1 MTFYFRNNDIDFTYW
16 CHHLAPAALA
26 YLKHIKPKDVGLL
39 FDRTY
44 YDNCL
49 RIKQQLF
56 AIESLLN
63 DEHLMF
69 FQEILLKNAKYGRNP
84 QTAKLREEIYK
95 IWSTVCFPKG
105 KSPIKTIDPV
115 LLGGELRLIRIN
127 KHLGIQKVA
136 GITGVSADSIYAYEE
151 GIRMIRADSLYKLTQ
166 VYEADIAKLLE
177 KAEANEKI
185 LA

>member
-1 MTFYFRNNDIDFTYW
+1 
-16 CHHLAPAALA
+16 
-26 YLKHIKPKDVGLL
+26 
-39 FDRTY
+39 
-44 YDNCL
+44 
-49 RIKQQLF
+49 
-56 AIESLLN
+56 
-63 DEHLMF
+63 MF
-69 FQEILLKNAKYGRNP
+69 FQEVLLKNAKYGRNP

-151 GIRMIRADSLYKLTQ
+151 GIRMIRADSLYKLTR